1 MKFQQILN
9 RLKDY
14 AKANPLVQSVTLGD
28 LYENLN
34 SHPDGAYA
42 NVNIDITT
50 AQRDD
55 NMIRYQIYLYYT
67 DRLLEDK
74 RNWMDIKD
82 AGETVL
88 HSIINYANEELG
100 EVDENYTISFFEQQF
115 ADYCAGAYVNFYIEV
130 PNELGNCL
138 IDDYISDEQDLIER
152 LKEAIRQYE
161 IENTQLSLLL
171 KEILFK
177 LTGETVD

>member
-1 MKFQQILN
+1 MKFTHILH
-9 RLKDY
+9 RLKAY
-14 AKANPLVQSVTLGD
+14 AQANPLVQSVTLGD

-34 SHPDGAYA
+34 SHPDGSYA

-55 NMIRYQIYLYYT
+55 NMIRYQIYVYYT

-88 HSIINYANEELG
+88 HSIINYANEEIG
-100 EVDENYTISFFEQQF
+100 EVDESYTISFYEQQF
-115 ADYCAGAYVNFYIEV
+115 ADYCAGAQVNFYIEV
-130 PNELGNCL
+130 PNSLGDCL
-138 IDDYISDEQDLIER
+138 IDDYISDEQSLIER

-161 IENTQLSLLL
+161 EENAELTELL
-171 KEILFK
+171 KEILYK
-177 LTGETVD
+177 LTGEIVD